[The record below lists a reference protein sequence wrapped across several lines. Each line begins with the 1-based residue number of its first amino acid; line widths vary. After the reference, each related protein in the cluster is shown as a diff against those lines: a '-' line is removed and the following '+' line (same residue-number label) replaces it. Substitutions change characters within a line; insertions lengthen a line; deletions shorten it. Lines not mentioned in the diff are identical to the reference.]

1 MNGFQSRGR
10 DISAHEIART
20 IGKKIA
26 NWTVGKSTAS
36 GRRLAGAVRRFPV
49 LMLLGLLALVLPVAE
64 AQAGCGGVRYVRA
77 KKKLGH
83 FRPPLAIGD
92 SSMLLAMDNLARL
105 GFNVNAHGCRGM
117 DEGLAILRKR
127 KKDGTLPHLVVMA
140 LGTDFSISRRQIK
153 RGLRYM
159 GPDRVLGLVTP
170 WELGGHAG
178 SDARAVRAAGKTW
191 KKRVKVLDWVKYSRG
206 HGSWFQPDGVHL
218 THKGAHAFAKLFKRA
233 LPYAQ
238 PPPPQPA

>member
-1 MNGFQSRGR
+1 
-10 DISAHEIART
+10 
-20 IGKKIA
+20 
-26 NWTVGKSTAS
+26 
-36 GRRLAGAVRRFPV
+36 VRRSTRH
-49 LMLLGLLALVLPVAE
+49 LWLLALLAALVLALPAAD

-77 KKKLGH
+77 KK
-83 FRPPLAIGD
+83 RPKHGRAPLAIGD
-92 SSMLLAMDNLARL
+92 SSMLLAMDDLAKI

-117 DEGLAILRKR
+117 EEGLAILRKR

-140 LGTDFSISRRQIK
+140 LGADFSISRKQIK
-153 RGLRYM
+153 RGLRYL

-178 SDARAVRAAGKTW
+178 SDARTVRAAGKTW
-191 KKRVKVLDWVKYSRG
+191 KGRVKVLDWVKYSRG

-218 THKGAHAFAKLFKRA
+218 THKGAHAFARLFKQA

-238 PPPPQPA
+238 PPPPPPA